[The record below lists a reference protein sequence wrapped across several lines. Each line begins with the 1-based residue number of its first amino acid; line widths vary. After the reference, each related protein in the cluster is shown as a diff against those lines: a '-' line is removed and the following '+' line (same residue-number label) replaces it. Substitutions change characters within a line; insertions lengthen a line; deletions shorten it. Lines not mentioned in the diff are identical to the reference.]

1 MWSRI
6 LSFAK
11 CKSTER
17 PLLYVSSV
25 SCSFTWYSID
35 LLWPIV
41 CFLKKFNFHS
51 MCVGCNKRQRSKM
64 YKKHFR
70 YLRKN
75 DGKKRWLENIWCDK
89 FNHAEPFIWCASL
102 NIEWHLIFSFNIEIS
117 IKRNCPFSLSYICD
131 VCNSIKS
138 FILSLDLLNI

>member
-1 MWSRI
+1 MPNVSLQRG
-6 LSFAK
+6 LFS
-11 CKSTER
+11 
-17 PLLYVSSV
+17 YVRSV

-51 MCVGCNKRQRSKM
+51 VCVVRRGKDRRCIKST
-64 YKKHFR
+64 FDISE
-70 YLRKN
+70 KN